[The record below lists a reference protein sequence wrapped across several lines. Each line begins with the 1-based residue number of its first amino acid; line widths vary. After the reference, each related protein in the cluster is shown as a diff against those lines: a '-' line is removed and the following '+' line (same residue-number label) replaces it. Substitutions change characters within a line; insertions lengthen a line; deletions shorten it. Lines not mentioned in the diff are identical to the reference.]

1 MLENENDEP
10 CLVSDRQI
18 LRALVIQRRNF
29 RAGDQSALLKTLQ
42 TCARYQ
48 AVIPAWAADELLRNQ
63 TAMETGEPVDLNKYF
78 GWKQQSTKTRLKQY
92 RWGQMESQVIA
103 VLLRRRQE
111 GASFSRG
118 SVDVFDDV
126 AKEIGLPRDTVI
138 AVYDKNLWLKD
149 VEPGSTSNIGF
160 GNVVIPR
167 GRRRGRPILDHSK
180 RKKGIFD

>member
-10 CLVSDRQI
+10 CLLSNRDI
-18 LRALVIQRRNF
+18 LRMLVIQRREF
-29 RAGDQSALLKTLQ
+29 RGGDQFALLKTVQ

-48 AVIPAWAADELLRNQ
+48 AVIPDWAADELLRIQ
-63 TAMETGEPVDLNKYF
+63 TVSETGEPVDLNKSF
-78 GWKQQSTKTRLKQY
+78 GWKQQSNKKRLKQY
-92 RWGQMESQVIA
+92 RWSQMESQVIA

-126 AKEIGLPRDTVI
+126 GKEIGLPRDTVI
-138 AVYDKNLWLKD
+138 AVYNKNPWLKD

-167 GRRRGRPILDHSK
+167 GRRRGRRILDRSN
-180 RKKGIFD
+180 RKKGIFG